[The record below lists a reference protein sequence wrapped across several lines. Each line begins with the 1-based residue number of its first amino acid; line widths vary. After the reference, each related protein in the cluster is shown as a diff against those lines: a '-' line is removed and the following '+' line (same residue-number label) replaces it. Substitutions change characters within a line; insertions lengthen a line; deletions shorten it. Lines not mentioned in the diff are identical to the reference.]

1 MTTERLIITVG
12 ATVRTNATRAAVYDT
27 LADLST
33 HMVWA
38 GDETGNA
45 KFRLLTMQQPG
56 GVAVAGTRF
65 SSTGIVQMGT
75 FHDETTVTES
85 APGARFWFRTDSV
98 LERKR
103 AASWTGS
110 FEHRYTLDGNGDDT
124 LIRYTCA
131 IFTRSYVP
139 YWWKLPMKP
148 MTKFMVQRTARH
160 CLRSLAKLAAAQ
172 AAPALVSPAT

>member
-1 MTTERLIITVG
+1 MTMDRLIVTLG
-12 ATVRTNATRAAVYDT
+12 ATVRTHATREAVYDA

-38 GDETGNA
+38 GDETGTQ

-65 SSTGIVQMGT
+65 SSTGVVQMGT
-75 FHDETTVTES
+75 FRDETIVTES
-85 APGARFWFRTDSV
+85 APGARFWFRTESV

-103 AASWTGS
+103 AASWIGT
-110 FEHRYTLDGNGDDT
+110 FEHRYTLESTGDDT
-124 LIRYTCA
+124 LIRYTCS
-131 IFTRSYVP
+131 IYTRSYVP

-148 MTKFMVQRTARH
+148 MTKVMVQRTARH
-160 CLRSLAKLAAAQ
+160 CLRSLGNLASAQEVPTLAA
-172 AAPALVSPAT
+172 T